1 MRKIPIF
8 TIIAVLLIGGGYFYY
23 QHMSTRVDITFNFT
37 PTKKSADHT
46 VSGTIDGAG
55 TEEVTIPLSEEMWKT
70 VKKGSRYNV
79 EATFYNKN
87 KVSKEVAKNLQ
98 GPFWENEA
106 NQGLLVNK
114 VKVDNMEAI
123 TTGF

>member
-23 QHMSTRVDITFNFT
+23 QHMDSKVDITFNFT
-37 PTKKSADHT
+37 PTKKAADYT

-55 TEEVTIPLSEEMWKT
+55 DEVVTLPLSKEMWKT
-70 VKKGSRYNV
+70 VKKGNHYNV

-87 KVSKEVAKNLQ
+87 KVSKEASQKLK

-106 NQGLLVNK
+106 NQGLLVNDIK
-114 VKVDNMEAI
+114 VANIEAI
-123 TTGF
+123 TAGF